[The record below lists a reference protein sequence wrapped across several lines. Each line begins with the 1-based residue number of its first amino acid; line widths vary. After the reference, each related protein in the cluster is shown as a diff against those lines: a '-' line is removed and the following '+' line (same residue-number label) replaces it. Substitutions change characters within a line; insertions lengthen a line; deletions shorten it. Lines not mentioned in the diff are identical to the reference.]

1 MRADL
6 KHVRDGLS
14 SSNTDSIVV
23 EIQFLE
29 LAFLVFLHIQ
39 MYIIMDATD
48 TEKSCTTAIITEKSC
63 TTDH

>member
-14 SSNTDSIVV
+14 SIITDSIAP

-29 LAFLVFLHIQ
+29 LAFLVFLHTQ
-39 MYIIMDATD
+39 MHIIMDATD
-48 TEKSCTTAIITEKSC
+48 TEKSCTTAIITEKSY